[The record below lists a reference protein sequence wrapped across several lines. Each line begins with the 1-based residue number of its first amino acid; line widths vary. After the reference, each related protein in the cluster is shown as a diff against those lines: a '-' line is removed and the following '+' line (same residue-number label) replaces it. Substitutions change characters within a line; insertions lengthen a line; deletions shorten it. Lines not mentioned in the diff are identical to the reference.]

1 MFGWK
6 RKERRTAP
14 RAGDPRPATGEASA
28 PRVEPT
34 PTEIVLAYHQTTK
47 HHPYRQARSL
57 GYLDW
62 DTQPDPFRRFHGAD
76 LVALPL
82 SDEDWTPPYRA
93 IFDFPGA
100 EPRPMTLANIAALF
114 EHSLG
119 ITAWKEFQGSR
130 WALRANPSS
139 GNLHPTEG
147 YAVFPAEPDAA
158 WVAHYAPAQHAFE
171 RRARFTH
178 TLWRGLAEA
187 FPRETFFVGLTSIHW
202 REAWKY
208 GERAYRYCHHDT
220 GHAWA
225 ALRIAAAALGWRLVL
240 LEDLGDADVARL
252 LGTDRGDDFRDGER
266 EEADG
271 LAAVIADAG
280 SSTVPLALA
289 PDALDAVATAATW
302 AGRAEPLSPD
312 HVEWNVIEL
321 TASAAAKPRQTT
333 RSRTLPARAASTPPL
348 AAGATAETVSTRRI
362 ITQRRSAVDLDGHT
376 RITAAA
382 FFGILARVLPRADS
396 RGFVPPPW
404 DLTEGPPRVHL
415 VAFVHRVDGLAPGL
429 YALPRSP
436 TAIEPLR
443 AAMRADFRWSA
454 PPGTPVDLP
463 FALLREE
470 DCRAIAKSMS
480 CGQDIAGD
488 GVASF
493 GMLAELEDTVRGV
506 GPWAYRRLHWEAGMI
521 GQVLYLEAE
530 ASGIRGTGIGC
541 FFDDT
546 VHDVLGIRGTRF
558 HTLYHFTLGGP
569 VDDPRLTTLPPYD
582 PQRRVPIGH

>member
-6 RKERRTAP
+6 RKERHARTSETRAQPAP
-14 RAGDPRPATGEASA
+14 GAASS

-82 SDEDWTPPYRA
+82 LDDDWTPPYRT
-93 IFDFPGA
+93 IFDSPGP
-100 EPRPMTLANIAALF
+100 EPRPMTLANVAALF
-114 EHSLG
+114 ELSLG

-147 YAVFPAEPDAA
+147 YAVFPAETDAA

-171 RRARFTH
+171 RRARFARAP
-178 TLWRGLAEA
+178 WRGLAEA
-187 FPRETFFVGLTSIHW
+187 FPPDTFFVGLTSIHW

-252 LGTDRGDDFRDGER
+252 LGTDRDDDFRDGEH

-271 LAAVIADAG
+271 LAAVITDPS
-280 SSTVPLALA
+280 SSTVPLALTPEA
-289 PDALDAVATAATW
+289 IDAVATAATW

-312 HVEWNVIEL
+312 HVEWNVIEI
-321 TASAAAKPRQTT
+321 AAAAAAKPRQPT
-333 RSRTLPARAASTPPL
+333 RSRALPAHPSEAPPPV
-348 AAGATAETVSTRRI
+348 AGATAETATARRI

-376 RITAAA
+376 RISAAA
-382 FFGILARVLPRADS
+382 FFGILARALPRADS

-404 DLTEGPPRVHL
+404 GLVEGPPRIHL

-443 AAMRADFRWSA
+443 TAMRADFHWSI
-454 PPGTPVDLP
+454 PPGTPADLP
-463 FALLREE
+463 LALLREE
-470 DCRAIAKSMS
+470 DCRAVAKSVS

-493 GMLAELEDTVRGV
+493 GMLAELEDTVRSV

-530 ASGIRGTGIGC
+530 AAGIRGTGIGC

-546 VHDVLGIRGTRF
+546 VHDVLGLRGARF
-558 HTLYHFTLGGP
+558 HTLYHFTLGGA
-569 VDDPRLTTLPPYD
+569 VDDPRLTTLPAYD
-582 PQRRVPIGH
+582 RKRSSPSEG